1 LKSKIIIVTLIFST
15 FMLLILTG
23 CDSTSNNE
31 PTEKN
36 MSINIKNN
44 ADFDFYGLEARI
56 LDYSVDSV
64 ANADGSK
71 IEKGDILSF
80 DLLEEDFPIEGELE
94 MEVFVMNNNING
106 SSIPIN
112 KKITFELVN
121 DQEILFE
128 LTGDS
133 IKEADLKRVK

>member
-1 LKSKIIIVTLIFST
+1 LKSKIIIVTVIFST

-23 CDSTSNNE
+23 CDSSSNNE

-44 ADFDFYGLEARI
+44 ANFDFYGLEARI
-56 LDYSVDSV
+56 LDYSFHGV

-71 IEKGDILSF
+71 IEKGEILSF
-80 DLLEEDFPIEGELE
+80 DFFEEDFPLEGEVE
-94 MEVFVMNNNING
+94 MEVFVMNNRTDGN
-106 SSIPIN
+106 SIPIN

-133 IKEADLKRVK
+133 IKEADLERVK

>member
-1 LKSKIIIVTLIFST
+1 MIVTIIFSVC
-15 FMLLILTG
+15 MLLILTG
-23 CDSTSNNE
+23 CDSSSNNE
-31 PTEKN
+31 PIKKN

-44 ADFDFYGLEARI
+44 AAFDFYGLEVRL
-56 LDYSVDSV
+56 LDYSFGGV

-71 IEKGDILSF
+71 IEIGDILRF
-80 DLLEEDFPIEGELE
+80 DLLDEDFPLEGETE
-94 MEVFVMNNNING
+94 MEISVINNNINEN
-106 SSIPIN
+106 SIPIN